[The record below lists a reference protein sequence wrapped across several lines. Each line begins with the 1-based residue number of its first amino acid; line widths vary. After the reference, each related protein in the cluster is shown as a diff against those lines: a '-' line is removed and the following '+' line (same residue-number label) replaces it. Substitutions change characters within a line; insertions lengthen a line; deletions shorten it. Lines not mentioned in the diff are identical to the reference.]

1 MNKKTVNSRVCKLDL
16 LSLLVCIN
24 KEKRPNKRFDFC
36 WPETEDNRNA
46 FVHRVYNAY
55 GDVIGLIDRI
65 CNERDSVEPYGI
77 ASIDDFGTSDR
88 TVARLFA
95 YDNKHF
101 FVYKAISNPNK
112 LGYLSRKQYY
122 KGLLL
127 QRSAK
132 KNGTTFDV
140 KEYLKSTGTMAS
152 PFKLLKQA
160 FKENRE
166 ATKFLSAWFPLQ
178 EDGKLKHEDTLI
190 MITNQLLRINLSE
203 YKFVE
208 TSIDECYDLDFG
220 YSSFEASGPR
230 HNSSSCMRHHKVG
243 GFYNN
248 LPVIGYMVK
257 KNGENIGRFLYWTLP
272 DGKHYVDRLYVVK
285 GDYAADVLNKI
296 DKDFANDYKYH
307 VTDESILSKYVIP
320 FKSYENM
327 KPGSPFPWIDTFSY
341 LLKKG
346 NDYYLSTKHQDGY
359 ISIDVMHDTSNA
371 NFSKGFS
378 ETTCCHKKYWRTESS
393 AYGGSTHKLYCEK
406 YTPRAKKDR
415 ELLALF
421 RKLKG
426 VQYA

>member
-1 MNKKTVNSRVCKLDL
+1 MKSRKIIKRLDL
-16 LSLLVCIN
+16 ASWLVSVNKMEKPTHKIGFVWPTSEPDRKILINAMKASYTDCI
-24 KEKRPNKRFDFC
+24 K
-36 WPETEDNRNA
+36 
-46 FVHRVYNAY
+46 
-55 GDVIGLIDRI
+55 LIESI
-65 CNERDSVEPYGI
+65 CSEQNSIEPYGI
-77 ASIDDFGTSDR
+77 ASVYDFGISFR

-101 FVYKAISNPNK
+101 YVYKAISNPNK

-127 QRSAK
+127 QKNAK
-132 KNGTTFDV
+132 KQGKIFDE
-140 KEYLKSTGTMAS
+140 KEYLKTTGTMAS

-230 HNSSSCMRHHKVG
+230 HNSSSSMRHHKVG

-296 DKDFANDYKYH
+296 DKDFVNDYKYH
-307 VTDESILSKYVIP
+307 VTDENVLSQYVIP

-327 KPGSPFPWIDTFSY
+327 KPGSPFPWIDTFSC

-346 NDYYLSTKHQDGY
+346 NDYYLSTKWQEGY
-359 ISIDVMHDTSNA
+359 ISVDVMHDTSSV
-371 NFSKGFS
+371 NFCKGFS
-378 ETTCCHKKYWRTESS
+378 ETTCCHKRYWKTESNF
-393 AYGGSTHKLYCEK
+393 YRDNRHKLYCEK

>member
-1 MNKKTVNSRVCKLDL
+1 MRFKRILKRLDL
-16 LSLLVCIN
+16 ASWLVSVNKMEKPTHKVGFHWPTSESDRKALINTMKANYADCI
-24 KEKRPNKRFDFC
+24 K
-36 WPETEDNRNA
+36 
-46 FVHRVYNAY
+46 
-55 GDVIGLIDRI
+55 LIESI
-65 CNERDSVEPYGI
+65 CSEQNSIEPYGL
-77 ASIDDFGTSDR
+77 ASIYDFGSSCIA
-88 TVARLFA
+88 VARLFA

-101 FVYKAISNPNK
+101 YVYKAISNPNK

-122 KGLLL
+122 KFLLL
-127 QRSAK
+127 QRLAK
-132 KNGTTFDV
+132 KNGATFDA
-140 KEYLKSTGTMAS
+140 KEYLKTTGTMAS

-178 EDGKLKHEDTLI
+178 EDGKLKYEDTLI

-208 TSIDECYDLDFG
+208 TPIDECYDLDFG

-307 VTDESILSKYVIP
+307 VTDESVLSKYVIP

-327 KPGSPFPWIDTFSY
+327 KPGSAFPWIDTFSY

-346 NDYYLSTKHQDGY
+346 NDYYLSICDQDGY
-359 ISIDVMHDTSNA
+359 TTIDRMHDTSNA
-371 NFSKGFS
+371 NFNKGFS
-378 ETTCCHKKYWRTESS
+378 ETTCCHKRYWRTESYM
-393 AYGGSTHKLYCEK
+393 YGGNKHKLYCEK

-415 ELLALF
+415 ELLTLF

>member
-1 MNKKTVNSRVCKLDL
+1 MSRNRNVKRLDL
-16 LSLLVCIN
+16 LSLLVCLN
-24 KEKRPNKRFDFC
+24 KEEPLKRRTDFC
-36 WPETEDNRNA
+36 WPETETLRNS
-46 FVHRVYNAY
+46 FIRSIRLNY
-55 GDVIGLIDRI
+55 GDVIGII
-65 CNERDSVEPYGI
+65 NSVCNEQKSIEPYGK
-77 ASIDDFGTSDR
+77 ASISDFGDSNR

-95 YDNKHF
+95 YDNKHYYM
-101 FVYKAISNPNK
+101 YKAISNPNK

-122 KGLLL
+122 KCLLL
-127 QRSAK
+127 QRNAGR
-132 KNGTTFDV
+132 NGKTFDI
-140 KEYLKSTGTMAS
+140 KEYLKTTGTMAS

-190 MITNQLLRINLSE
+190 MITNQLLRINLSQ

-230 HNSSSCMRHHKVG
+230 YNSSSCMRHHKVG

-248 LPVIGYMVK
+248 LPVISYMVK
-257 KNGENIGRFLYWTLP
+257 KDGENIGRFLYWTLP

-307 VTDESILSKYVIP
+307 VTSESVLSQYIIP

-346 NDYYLSTKHQDGY
+346 NDYYLSTKSQDGY
-359 ISIDVMHDTSNA
+359 TTIDRMHDTSNA

-378 ETTCCHKKYWRTESS
+378 ETTCCHKRYWRTERHM
-393 AYGGSTHKLYCEK
+393 YGGNTHKLYCENYK
-406 YTPRAKKDR
+406 PRAKKDR

-421 RKLKG
+421 RELKG
-426 VQYA
+426 VQYV

>member
-1 MNKKTVNSRVCKLDL
+1 MKFKRILKRLDL
-16 LSLLVCIN
+16 ASWLVSVNKMEKPTHKVGFVWPTSEPDRKNLIN
-24 KEKRPNKRFDFC
+24 AMKAN
-36 WPETEDNRNA
+36 
-46 FVHRVYNAY
+46 Y
-55 GDVIGLIDRI
+55 GGIFEIINSI
-65 CNERDSVEPYGI
+65 CGEQNSIEPYGI
-77 ASIDDFGTSDR
+77 ASVEDFGISFR

-95 YDNKHF
+95 YDNKHYY
-101 FVYKAISNPNK
+101 VYKAISNPNK

-127 QRSAK
+127 Q
-132 KNGTTFDV
+132 KNARKQGKIFDA
-140 KEYLKSTGTMAS
+140 KEYLKTTGTMAS

-208 TSIDECYDLDFG
+208 TPIDECYDLDFG

-307 VTDESILSKYVIP
+307 VTDVSVLSQYVIP

-346 NDYYLSTKHQDGY
+346 NDYYLSIRDQNGY
-359 ISIDVMHDTSNA
+359 TTVDIMHDTSNA

-378 ETTCCHKKYWRTESS
+378 ETTCCHKRYWKTESNI
-393 AYGGSTHKLYCEK
+393 YGGNNHKLYCEK

-426 VQYA
+426 VQYV

>member
-1 MNKKTVNSRVCKLDL
+1 MKSRKICRRLDL
-16 LSLLVCIN
+16 ASWLVSVNKMEKPTHKVGFVWPTSEPDRKILIN
-24 KEKRPNKRFDFC
+24 AMKVK
-36 WPETEDNRNA
+36 
-46 FVHRVYNAY
+46 Y
-55 GDVIGLIDRI
+55 GGIFEIINSI
-65 CNERDSVEPYGI
+65 CGEQNSIEPYGI
-77 ASIDDFGTSDR
+77 ASVEDFGISSR

-95 YDNKHF
+95 YDNKHYY
-101 FVYKAISNPNK
+101 VYKAISNPNK

-127 QRSAK
+127 Q
-132 KNGTTFDV
+132 KNARKQGKIFAA
-140 KEYLKSTGTMAS
+140 KEYLKTTGTMAS

-208 TSIDECYDLDFG
+208 TPIDECYDLDFG

-272 DGKHYVDRLYVVK
+272 DGKHYVDKLYVVK

-307 VTDESILSKYVIP
+307 VTDAIVLSKYVIP

-327 KPGSPFPWIDTFSY
+327 KPGSPFPWIDTFSC

-346 NDYYLSTKHQDGY
+346 NDYYLNICSQDGY
-359 ISIDVMHDTSNA
+359 KTIDIMHDASNA

-378 ETTCCHKKYWRTESS
+378 ETTCCHKRYWKTESNF
-393 AYGGSTHKLYCEK
+393 YRDKRHKLYCEK

>member
-1 MNKKTVNSRVCKLDL
+1 MRSRKILKRLDL
-16 LSLLVCIN
+16 ASWLVSVNKMEKPIYEVGFLWPTSESDRRALINTMKANYADCI
-24 KEKRPNKRFDFC
+24 K
-36 WPETEDNRNA
+36 
-46 FVHRVYNAY
+46 
-55 GDVIGLIDRI
+55 LIESI
-65 CNERDSVEPYGI
+65 CNEQSSIEPYGL
-77 ASIDDFGTSDR
+77 ASIEDFGNSFR

-95 YDNKHF
+95 YDNKHYY
-101 FVYKAISNPNK
+101 VYKAISNPNK

-127 QRSAK
+127 KRNAE
-132 KNGTTFDV
+132 KNGTTFDER
-140 KEYLKSTGTMAS
+140 EYLKTTGTMAS

-178 EDGKLKHEDTLI
+178 EDGKLKYEDTLI

-208 TSIDECYDLDFG
+208 TPIDECYDLDFG

-296 DKDFANDYKYH
+296 DKEFANDYKYH
-307 VTDESILSKYVIP
+307 VTDESVLSQYIIP
-320 FKSYENM
+320 FKSYKNM
-327 KPGSPFPWIDTFSY
+327 KPGSPFPWIDTFSC

-346 NDYYLSTKHQDGY
+346 NDYYLSTKFQDGY
-359 ISIDVMHDTSNA
+359 ISVDVMHDTSNV
-371 NFSKGFS
+371 NFSQGFS
-378 ETTCCHKKYWRTESS
+378 ETTCCHKRYWKTESNIYS
-393 AYGGSTHKLYCEK
+393 SNRHKLYCEK

>member
-1 MNKKTVNSRVCKLDL
+1 MSRNRNTKRLDL
-16 LSLLVCIN
+16 LSSLVACLN
-24 KEKRPNKRFDFC
+24 KEERAGRHVDFWWPNTDELRSQC
-36 WPETEDNRNA
+36 MHL
-46 FVHRVYNAY
+46 VRVNY
-55 GDVIGLIDRI
+55 GGIIGLIDRI
-65 CNERDSVEPYGI
+65 CNNQTSIEPYGF
-77 ASIDDFGTSDR
+77 ASIDDFGASNR
-88 TVARLFA
+88 TVARLLA

-122 KGLLL
+122 KCLLL
-127 QRSAK
+127 QRQAK
-132 KNGTTFDV
+132 KHGKSFDV
-140 KEYLKSTGTMAS
+140 KEYLRTTGTMAS

-160 FKENRE
+160 FKENKE
-166 ATKFLSAWFPLQ
+166 ATRFLSRWFPLQ
-178 EDGKLKHEDTLI
+178 EDGKLKYEDTLI
-190 MITNQLLRINLSE
+190 MITNQLLRINLNE

-220 YSSFEASGPR
+220 YSSFEESGPR

-285 GDYAADVLNKI
+285 GDYAADVLSKI
-296 DKDFANDYKYH
+296 DKDFADDYKYH
-307 VTDESILSKYVIP
+307 VTDNRVLSQYVIP

-327 KPGSPFPWIDTFSY
+327 KIGGTFPWIDTFSV
-341 LLKKG
+341 LLKK
-346 NDYYLSTKHQDGY
+346 DDKYYVSICDQNGY
-359 ISIDVMHDTSNA
+359 QTIDVFHDTSTSNY
-371 NFSKGFS
+371 SKGFS
-378 ETTCCHKKYWRTESS
+378 VTNCCHKRYWETESYM
-393 AYGGSTHKLYCEK
+393 YGSKSHKLYCEK
-406 YTPRAKKDR
+406 YMPRSKKDR

>member
-1 MNKKTVNSRVCKLDL
+1 MSTKRLNL
-16 LSLLVCIN
+16 LSLLVCLN
-24 KEKRPNKRFDFC
+24 KEERAGKPTDFS
-36 WPETEDNRNA
+36 WPETETLRYSFMHSIQVN
-46 FVHRVYNAY
+46 Y
-55 GDVIGLIDRI
+55 GGVIGLINSI
-65 CNERDSVEPYGI
+65 CNERKSIEPYGY
-77 ASIDDFGTSDR
+77 ASISDFSDSNR

-101 FVYKAISNPNK
+101 YVYKAISNPNK

-122 KGLLL
+122 KFLLL
-127 QRSAK
+127 QRQAK
-132 KNGTTFDV
+132 KNSKTFDA
-140 KEYLKSTGTMAS
+140 KEYLKTTGTMAS

-208 TSIDECYDLDFG
+208 TPIDECYDLDFG

-230 HNSSSCMRHHKVG
+230 HNSSSCIRHHKVG

-307 VTDESILSKYVIP
+307 VTDESVLSQYIIP

-346 NDYYLSTKHQDGY
+346 NDYYLSICYQDGY
-359 ISIDVMHDTSNA
+359 ITVDRMHDTSNA

-378 ETTCCHKKYWRTESS
+378 ETTCCHKRYWKTESYI
-393 AYGGSTHKLYCEK
+393 YGGNNHKLYCENYK
-406 YTPRAKKDR
+406 PRAKKDR

>member
-1 MNKKTVNSRVCKLDL
+1 MKSRKIFKRLDL
-16 LSLLVCIN
+16 ASWLVSVNKMEKPTHTVGFHWPTSEPDRKILIN
-24 KEKRPNKRFDFC
+24 AMKAN
-36 WPETEDNRNA
+36 
-46 FVHRVYNAY
+46 Y
-55 GDVIGLIDRI
+55 GGIFEIINSI
-65 CNERDSVEPYGI
+65 CGEQNSIEPYGI
-77 ASIDDFGTSDR
+77 ASVEDFSISFR

-101 FVYKAISNPNK
+101 YVYKAISNPNK

-127 QRSAK
+127 QRNAE
-132 KNGTTFDV
+132 KNGTVFDE
-140 KEYLKSTGTMAS
+140 KEYLKTTGTMAS

-160 FKENRE
+160 FKENKE

-208 TSIDECYDLDFG
+208 TSIDECYDLDFR

-296 DKDFANDYKYH
+296 DKDFANDYKYN
-307 VTDESILSKYVIP
+307 VTDESVLSKYVVP

-346 NDYYLSTKHQDGY
+346 NDYYLSTKWQEGY
-359 ISIDVMHDTSNA
+359 ISVDVMHDTSNA
-371 NFSKGFS
+371 NFGKGFS
-378 ETTCCHKKYWRTESS
+378 ETTCCHKRYWKTESNFYS
-393 AYGGSTHKLYCEK
+393 DNKHKLYCEK
-406 YTPRAKKDR
+406 YIPRAKKDR

>member
-1 MNKKTVNSRVCKLDL
+1 MNR
-16 LSLLVCIN
+16 
-24 KEKRPNKRFDFC
+24 
-36 WPETEDNRNA
+36 NRNA
-46 FVHRVYNAY
+46 KRLQLLSSLVACLNKEERAGRPTDFWWPNTDELRSKCMGLTRLNY
-55 GDVIGLIDRI
+55 GGIIGLIDSV
-65 CNERDSVEPYGI
+65 CNEQKSIEPYGKANI
-77 ASIDDFGTSDR
+77 SDFGDSNR

-95 YDNKHF
+95 YDNKHYYI
-101 FVYKAISNPNK
+101 YKAISNPNK

-122 KGLLL
+122 KCLLL
-127 QRSAK
+127 QRNAG
-132 KNGTTFDV
+132 KNNTRFNV
-140 KEYLKSTGTMAS
+140 KEYLKTTGTMAS

-190 MITNQLLRINLSE
+190 MITNQLLRINLSQ

-208 TSIDECYDLDFG
+208 TSIDECYDLEFG
-220 YSSFEASGPR
+220 CSSFDASGPR

-257 KNGENIGRFLYWTLP
+257 KDGENIGRFLYWTLP

-296 DKDFANDYKYH
+296 DKDFVNDYKYR
-307 VTDESILSKYVIP
+307 VTDEGTLSQYIIP

-346 NDYYLSTKHQDGY
+346 NDYYLSTKDQDGY
-359 ISIDVMHDTSNA
+359 KTVDRMHDTSNA

-378 ETTCCHKKYWRTESS
+378 ETTCCHKRYWRTESGM
-393 AYGGSTHKLYCEK
+393 YGGNTHKLYCEK
-406 YTPRAKKDR
+406 RFITR
-415 ELLALF
+415 
-421 RKLKG
+421 LKRLWQRF
-426 VQYA
+426 VAI

>member
-1 MNKKTVNSRVCKLDL
+1 MSTKRLNL
-16 LSLLVCIN
+16 LSLLVCLN
-24 KEKRPNKRFDFC
+24 KEERAGKPTDFS
-36 WPETEDNRNA
+36 WPETGTLRYSFMHSIQVN
-46 FVHRVYNAY
+46 Y
-55 GDVIGLIDRI
+55 GGVIGLINSI
-65 CNERDSVEPYGI
+65 CNERKSIEPYGY
-77 ASIDDFGTSDR
+77 ASISDFSDSNR

-101 FVYKAISNPNK
+101 YVYKAISNPNK

-122 KGLLL
+122 KFLLL
-127 QRSAK
+127 QRQAK
-132 KNGTTFDV
+132 KNSKTFDA
-140 KEYLKSTGTMAS
+140 KEYLKTTGTMAS

-208 TSIDECYDLDFG
+208 TPIDECYDLDFG

-307 VTDESILSKYVIP
+307 VTDESVLSQYIIP

-346 NDYYLSTKHQDGY
+346 NDYYLSICYQDGY
-359 ISIDVMHDTSNA
+359 ITVDRMHDTSNA

-378 ETTCCHKKYWRTESS
+378 ETTCCHKRYWKTESYI
-393 AYGGSTHKLYCEK
+393 YGGNDHKLYCENYK
-406 YTPRAKKDR
+406 PRAKKDR

>member
-1 MNKKTVNSRVCKLDL
+1 MRNRMILKRLELASWLVCVNKMEKPTYEVGFSWPDTEPLRISWINSMRANYESVFNLVNS
-16 LSLLVCIN
+16 
-24 KEKRPNKRFDFC
+24 
-36 WPETEDNRNA
+36 
-46 FVHRVYNAY
+46 
-55 GDVIGLIDRI
+55 I
-65 CNERDSVEPYGI
+65 CNERFSIEPYGI
-77 ASIDDFGTSDR
+77 ASVEDFGVNNR

-95 YDNKHF
+95 YDNKHYYI
-101 FVYKAISNPNK
+101 YKAISNPNK

-122 KGLLL
+122 KCLLL
-127 QRSAK
+127 QRNAGR
-132 KNGTTFDV
+132 NGTTFDI
-140 KEYLKSTGTMAS
+140 KEYLKTTGTMAS

-190 MITNQLLRINLSE
+190 MITNQLLRINLSQ

-220 YSSFEASGPR
+220 YSSFEESGPR

-257 KNGENIGRFLYWTLP
+257 KDGENIGRFLYWTLP

-307 VTDESILSKYVIP
+307 VTAKSVLSQYVIP

-327 KPGSPFPWIDTFSY
+327 RPGSPFPWIDTFSY

-346 NDYYLSTKHQDGY
+346 NDYYLSTTNQDGY
-359 ISIDVMHDTSNA
+359 ETVDRMHDTSNA

-378 ETTCCHKKYWRTESS
+378 ETTCCHKRYWRTESHI
-393 AYGGSTHKLYCEK
+393 YGGNTHKLYCEHYK
-406 YTPRAKKDR
+406 PRAKKDR

-421 RKLKG
+421 RELKG

>member
-1 MNKKTVNSRVCKLDL
+1 MKSRKIGRRLDL
-16 LSLLVCIN
+16 ASWLVSVNKMEKPTHKVGFVWPTNESDRRTFIN
-24 KEKRPNKRFDFC
+24 NMKAN
-36 WPETEDNRNA
+36 
-46 FVHRVYNAY
+46 Y
-55 GDVIGLIDRI
+55 GGIFEIINSI
-65 CNERDSVEPYGI
+65 CGEQNSIEPYGI
-77 ASIDDFGTSDR
+77 ASVEDFSISFR

-95 YDNKHF
+95 YDNKHYY
-101 FVYKAISNPNK
+101 VYKAISNPNK

-127 QRSAK
+127 KRNAE
-132 KNGTTFDV
+132 KNGTVFDE
-140 KEYLKSTGTMAS
+140 KEYLKTTGTMAS

-166 ATKFLSAWFPLQ
+166 ATKFLSTWFPLQ

-220 YSSFEASGPR
+220 DSSFEASGPR

-285 GDYAADVLNKI
+285 GDYAEDVLNKI

-307 VTDESILSKYVIP
+307 VTDVSVLSQYVIP

-327 KPGSPFPWIDTFSY
+327 KPGGPFPWIDTFSW

-346 NDYYLSTKHQDGY
+346 NDYYLSICKKDGY
-359 ISIDVMHDTSNA
+359 TTIDIMHDTSND
-371 NFSKGFS
+371 NFDKGFL
-378 ETTCCHKKYWRTESS
+378 ETICCHKRYWKTESNF
-393 AYGGSTHKLYCEK
+393 YCNNRHKLYCEK

>member
-1 MNKKTVNSRVCKLDL
+1 MTRKTSVERLDL
-16 LSLLVCIN
+16 LSWLVSVNKMEAAGRRSLFIWPASNVLKDSFARSMKVKYGSIIKLICI
-24 KEKRPNKRFDFC
+24 
-36 WPETEDNRNA
+36 
-46 FVHRVYNAY
+46 
-55 GDVIGLIDRI
+55 I
-65 CNERDSVEPYGI
+65 CNKQTSIEPYGF
-77 ASIDDFGTSDR
+77 ANIDDFGASNR

-122 KGLLL
+122 KCLLL
-127 QRSAK
+127 QRQAQKHGVS
-132 KNGTTFDV
+132 FDI
-140 KEYLKSTGTMAS
+140 KEYLRTTGTMAS

-160 FKENRE
+160 FKENKE
-166 ATKFLSAWFPLQ
+166 ATRFLSRWFPLQ
-178 EDGKLKHEDTLI
+178 EDGKLKYEDTLI
-190 MITNQLLRINLSE
+190 MITNQLLRINLNE

-208 TSIDECYDLDFG
+208 TSIDECYNLDFG
-220 YSSFEASGPR
+220 SSSFEASGPR

-285 GDYAADVLNKI
+285 GNYAADVLNKI

-307 VTDESILSKYVIP
+307 VTSEETLSQYIIP

-346 NDYYLSTKHQDGY
+346 NDYYLSTKGQDGY
-359 ISIDVMHDTSNA
+359 MTVDRMHDTSNA

-378 ETTCCHKKYWRTESS
+378 ETTCCHKRYWRTESHM
-393 AYGGSTHKLYCEK
+393 YGGNAHKLYCENYK
-406 YTPRAKKDR
+406 PRAKKDR

-421 RKLKG
+421 RELKG